1 MLNKL
6 CISFA
11 LLLCSTIG
19 YAADQ
24 PPLPLQD
31 GNVHEGVSTCAGSN
45 CHGSVLAYQ
54 HSNILHNEYI
64 TWERKDPHS
73 QSYKKMFGKEFADIT
88 NKLGMKP
95 AYKEPAC
102 LVCHASYVPEKL
114 RGKKFHVEDG
124 IGCEACHGGSE
135 KWLKTHTSK
144 KATHKDN
151 VEKGL
156 YPNDNI
162 VLRTRVCLSCHYGNK
177 HQFVSHDIMGAGH
190 PRISFEMD
198 TYSALQPPHFVQDKD
213 YSERKTAYSHVKV
226 WAAGQAV
233 AAEAM
238 LKMLKSDHMKTG
250 KLFPE
255 LSLFDCQSCH
265 HSMAKKTWAPRRGT
279 GLGPGVVTIND
290 SSLLMLRNAAVPVD
304 ATLAWKLKTMI
315 KEMHM
320 ASTEGY
326 AALDEKVSEMQPVV
340 NEIKEKIL
348 PHKFSANDIQKISLS
363 LLNEG
368 VWGECRNYVAAEQ
381 AVMAISA
388 LTVSWDKKAPFSDTR
403 KTTIK
408 REIKE
413 LYKILDD
420 ENNFDPKRFREALRM
435 MRDTLSAN

>member
-1 MLNKL
+1 
-6 CISFA
+6 
-11 LLLCSTIG
+11 
-19 YAADQ
+19 
-24 PPLPLQD
+24 
-31 GNVHEGVSTCAGSN
+31 
-45 CHGSVLAYQ
+45 
-54 HSNILHNEYI
+54 
-64 TWERKDPHS
+64 
-73 QSYKKMFGKEFADIT
+73 
-88 NKLGMKP
+88 
-95 AYKEPAC
+95 
-102 LVCHASYVPEKL
+102 
-114 RGKKFHVEDG
+114 
-124 IGCEACHGGSE
+124 
-135 KWLKTHTSK
+135 
-144 KATHKDN
+144 
-151 VEKGL
+151 
-156 YPNDNI
+156 
-162 VLRTRVCLSCHYGNK
+162 
-177 HQFVSHDIMGAGH
+177 
-190 PRISFEMD
+190 
-198 TYSALQPPHFVQDKD
+198 
-213 YSERKTAYSHVKV
+213 
-226 WAAGQAV
+226 
-233 AAEAM
+233 
-238 LKMLKSDHMKTG
+238 
-250 KLFPE
+250 
-255 LSLFDCQSCH
+255 
-265 HSMAKKTWAPRRGT
+265 MAKKTWAPRRGT

-368 VWGECRNYVAAEQ
+368 VWGEYRNYVAAEQ

-388 LTVSWDKKAPFSDTR
+388 LTVSWDKMAPFSDTR

>member
-11 LLLCSTIG
+11 LLLCSGIS

-31 GNVHEGVSTCAGSN
+31 GLVHEGVSTCAGSN

-64 TWERKDPHS
+64 TWERKDAHS
-73 QSYKKMFGKEFADIT
+73 QAYKKMHSKQFADIT
-88 NKLGMKP
+88 KKLGLKA
-95 AYKEPAC
+95 AYEEPAC
-102 LVCHASYVPEKL
+102 LVCHASYVPKKFQ
-114 RGKKFHVEDG
+114 GKKFHMEDG

-144 KATHKDN
+144 KATHKEN
-151 VEKGL
+151 VANGM
-156 YPNDNI
+156 YPNDDI
-162 VLRTRVCLSCHYGNK
+162 VLRTRMCQSCHYGNK

-198 TYSALQPPHFVQDKD
+198 TYSELQPPHFVQDKD

-226 WAAGQAV
+226 WAVGQVV
-233 AAEAM
+233 AAEAA

-304 ATLAWKLKTMI
+304 AALAWKLKTMI
-315 KEMHM
+315 KEMHV
-320 ASTEGY
+320 ASTENY
-326 AALDEKVSEMQPVV
+326 AALTDKVTEMQAVV
-340 NEIKEKIL
+340 GEIKAKL
-348 PHKFSANDIQKISLS
+348 TPHKFSASDVQKITVS

-368 VWGECRNYVAAEQ
+368 IWGEYRNYVAAEQ

-388 LTVSWDKKAPFSDTR
+388 LTVAWDKLAPFSDTR
-403 KTTIK
+403 KA
-408 REIKE
+408 EIKNE
-413 LYKILDD
+413 IKNIYKIVDN
-420 ENNFDPKRFREALRM
+420 ENNFDPDRFSDALRV
-435 MRDTLSAN
+435 MRGTLSAS